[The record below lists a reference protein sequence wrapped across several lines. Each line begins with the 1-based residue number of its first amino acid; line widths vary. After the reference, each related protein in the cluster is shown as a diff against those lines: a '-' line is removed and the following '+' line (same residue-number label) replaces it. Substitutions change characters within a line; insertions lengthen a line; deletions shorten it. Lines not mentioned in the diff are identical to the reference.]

1 MAVLL
6 VITFR
11 PEFQPPWTDQPNAT
25 VLSLSRLGAR
35 DGTMLVQNLAGH
47 VALDREVITEI
58 IERTDGVPLFIE
70 ELTKAVLE
78 SGEHGNRAA
87 ATLAASPPAALAVP
101 ATLHASL
108 IARLDR
114 LGPAAKEIAQIGAVL
129 GREFPY
135 ELIENVAQQSPP
147 TLQAGLRQLT
157 DALLLFCR
165 GVPPQSLYLF
175 KHALVQDAAYGSLLR
190 ARRRQLHAR
199 VAAVLEQ
206 HFPDLTERQPEL
218 LARHC
223 TEAGLIEPAIVFWRR
238 AGAVS
243 LTRSAHREAI
253 GHFGRALEILGA
265 MPEGEA
271 RDRKELDVAV
281 AAAVP
286 LIAIHGFGS
295 PQVEDH
301 TMRAKELANRIPH
314 SPDRFAAHRAL
325 WNSSLMRQPIPK
337 TVSLAQD
344 LMHLARAAGDP
355 RQLAIAHRA
364 LGYSLFMAG
373 RLAEAADI
381 FSHGAELAD
390 NIPDSE
396 FAIYG
401 EHPSTVCRVNGGWL
415 RGLMG
420 FSETAAHLCEAG
432 IAHARNQKNPHSV
445 AWALC
450 VAAHA
455 YSDQGEPVPALRI
468 ADAALEVAQEHRLPQ
483 WLADAHTVKG
493 WAMCRLGDIAGG
505 LILEEK
511 GARDWHATGAVL
523 HTTRWQSML
532 AESHLLAGDLAATT
546 VHLAAARAHRES
558 HGENYLAAE
567 LCRLAASLSL
577 AEGGSSAVAE
587 RHLTETLQIARE
599 QGARLFELRCATM
612 LAKLWNEQGRRAE
625 ARDLL
630 DPLYGWFTEGF
641 DIADLREAKSLL
653 DALA

>member
-1 MAVLL
+1 
-6 VITFR
+6 
-11 PEFQPPWTDQPNAT
+11 
-25 VLSLSRLGAR
+25 
-35 DGTMLVQNLAGH
+35 MLVQDLAGH
-47 VALDREVITEI
+47 LALDRDVIAEI

-135 ELIENVAQQSPP
+135 ELIENVAQHSPL

-165 GVPPQSLYLF
+165 GVPPQSVYLF

-199 VAAVLEQ
+199 VAEVLEQ
-206 HFPDLTERQPEL
+206 HFADLTERQPEL
-218 LARHC
+218 LARHY
-223 TEAGLIEPAIVFWRR
+223 TEAGLIEPAIAFWRR

-271 RDRKELDVAV
+271 RDRNELDVAV

-295 PQVEDH
+295 AQVEAH
-301 TMRAKELANRIPH
+301 ATRAKGLANRVPR
-314 SPDRFAAHRAL
+314 SPDRFAAHRTV

-344 LMHLARAAGDP
+344 LMHLARTAGDL

-364 LGYSLFMAG
+364 LAYSLFMAG

-381 FSHGAELAD
+381 FSSGAELAD

-401 EHPSTVCRVNGGWL
+401 EHPSMVCRVNGGWV

-420 FSETAAHLCEAG
+420 FPETAADLGEAG
-432 IAHARNQKNPHSV
+432 IAHARSQKNPHSV

-450 VAAHA
+450 VVAHA
-455 YSDQGEPVPALRI
+455 YADQGEPIPALRV
-468 ADAALEVAQEHRLPQ
+468 ADETLEVALEHRLPQ

-493 WAMCRLGDIAGG
+493 WAMCRLSDITGG
-505 LILEEK
+505 LIVEEK
-511 GARDWHATGAVL
+511 GERDWRATGAVL
-523 HTTRWQSML
+523 HATRWHSML
-532 AESHLLAGDLAATT
+532 AESYLLAGDLAATT
-546 VHLAAARAHRES
+546 MHLAAARAHRES
-558 HGENYLAAE
+558 HGENYMAAE
-567 LCRLAASLSL
+567 IYRLAASLSL
-577 AEGGSSAVAE
+577 AEDASSEVAE
-587 RHLTETLQIARE
+587 HRLNEALGIARE
-599 QGARLFELRCATM
+599 QAARLPELRCATM
-612 LAKLWNEQGRRAE
+612 LARLWSERGRRAE

-630 DPLYGWFTEGF
+630 APLHGWFTQGF
-641 DIADLREAKSLL
+641 DIAALQEAKSLL

>member
-1 MAVLL
+1 MAASSNTPKGYATHSPRRNPQDQKNQPIRLFL
-6 VITFR
+6 NR
-11 PEFQPPWTDQPNAT
+11 P
-25 VLSLSRLGAR
+25 
-35 DGTMLVQNLAGH
+35 LAGH
-47 VALDREVITEI
+47 VALEPDVIAEI
-58 IERTDGVPLFIE
+58 VERTDGVPLFIE

-87 ATLAASPPAALAVP
+87 ATLAASPPAAWAVP

-114 LGPAAKEIAQIGAVL
+114 LGPTAKEIAQIGAVL

-135 ELIENVAQQSPP
+135 ELIEKVAQHCPL
-147 TLQAGLRQLT
+147 TLQACLRQLT

-165 GVPPQSLYLF
+165 GVPPQSFYLF
-175 KHALVQDAAYGSLLR
+175 KHALVQDVAYGSLLR

-206 HFPDLTERQPEL
+206 HFTDLTERQPEL
-218 LARHC
+218 LGRHY
-223 TEAGLIEPAIVFWRR
+223 TEAGLIEPAIAFWRR

-265 MPEGEA
+265 LPEGEA
-271 RDRKELDVAV
+271 RDRNELDVAV

-286 LIAIHGFGS
+286 LIAVHGFGS
-295 PQVEDH
+295 AQVEAH
-301 TMRAKELANRIPH
+301 AMRANELANRIPH
-314 SPDRFAAHRAL
+314 SPDRFAANRAL

-344 LMHLARAAGDP
+344 LIHLARAGGDP

-364 LGYSLFMAG
+364 LAYSLFMAG

-381 FSHGAELAD
+381 FSRGVELAD

-401 EHPSTVCRVNGGWL
+401 EHPSMVCRVNGGWV

-420 FSETAAHLCEAG
+420 FPETAAELGEAG
-432 IAHARNQKNPHSV
+432 VAHARSQKNPHSV

-450 VAAHA
+450 VVSHA
-455 YSDQGEPVPALRI
+455 NADQGEPVPALQV
-468 ADAALEVAQEHRLPQ
+468 ADEALEVAREHRLPQ
-483 WLADAHTVKG
+483 WLADARTVKG

-505 LILEEK
+505 LISEEN
-511 GARDWHATGAVL
+511 GERDWRATGAVL
-523 HTTRWQSML
+523 HATRWHSML
-532 AESHLLAGDLAATT
+532 AESYLLAGDLAAAGA
-546 VHLAAARAHRES
+546 HLTAARAHRES
-558 HGENYLAAE
+558 NGENYMAAE
-567 LCRLAASLSL
+567 IYRLAALLSQ
-577 AEGGSSAVAE
+577 AEGASSEVAE
-587 RHLTETLQIARE
+587 HHLNEALRIARE
-599 QGARLFELRCATM
+599 QAARLPELRCATM
-612 LAKLWNEQGRRAE
+612 LAKLWREQDRRAE

-630 DPLYGWFTEGF
+630 APLYGWFTQGF
-641 DIADLREAKSLL
+641 DIAGLQEAKSLL